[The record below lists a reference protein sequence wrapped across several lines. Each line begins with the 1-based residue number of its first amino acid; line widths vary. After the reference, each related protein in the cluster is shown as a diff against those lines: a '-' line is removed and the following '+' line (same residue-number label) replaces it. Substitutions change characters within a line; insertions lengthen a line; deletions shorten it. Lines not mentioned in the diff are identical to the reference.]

1 MTIEWAG
8 ALRRCGMRR
17 VLFGLLLPLLVLGQD
32 RDFSKFNARPSPP
45 WARNAVIYEI
55 NVRAFSPAGNF
66 QGITSRLDELSKL
79 GVDLLWL
86 MPIHPNGQLKKKG
99 TLGSPYAV
107 RDYYAIEPA
116 FGTAADLHA
125 LIDGAHQRGMKV
137 IIDIVANHT
146 AWDSVMMAHPEFYKK
161 DASGRIIPPIP
172 DWGDVAGLDYSN
184 SELREYMTKVLE
196 YWLREFHLDGFRCD
210 AAGMVPTSF
219 WEQVRPLLDKIQPS
233 LFMLAEWNSPD
244 LMVNAFDAD
253 YEWPMHTALTEVLQN
268 GKPASSV
275 REVWNAER
283 RKFPRGTVH
292 MYFSD
297 NHDEKRAIARFG
309 ERGAL
314 AASALVFTLDGT
326 PMIYDGMEVGD
337 TTESGG
343 PALFEPLKVFWP
355 IAERRPEFR
364 KFYEQMTALRRQHR
378 ALRNGELEW
387 LDNSDESRVLTFLR
401 RSGEED
407 LLIAI
412 NLSSR
417 PFNGAVKG
425 VGAGFVPL
433 GMQTPPLPE
442 LRLDAWAWRIYRVAR

>member
-1 MTIEWAG
+1 
-8 ALRRCGMRR
+8 MRR

-32 RDFSKFNARPSPP
+32 RDFSKSNARPSPP

-219 WEQVRPLLDKIQPS
+219 WE
-233 LFMLAEWNSPD
+233 
-244 LMVNAFDAD
+244 
-253 YEWPMHTALTEVLQN
+253 
-268 GKPASSV
+268 
-275 REVWNAER
+275 
-283 RKFPRGTVH
+283 
-292 MYFSD
+292 
-297 NHDEKRAIARFG
+297 
-309 ERGAL
+309 
-314 AASALVFTLDGT
+314 
-326 PMIYDGMEVGD
+326 
-337 TTESGG
+337 
-343 PALFEPLKVFWP
+343 
-355 IAERRPEFR
+355 
-364 KFYEQMTALRRQHR
+364 
-378 ALRNGELEW
+378 
-387 LDNSDESRVLTFLR
+387 
-401 RSGEED
+401 
-407 LLIAI
+407 
-412 NLSSR
+412 
-417 PFNGAVKG
+417 
-425 VGAGFVPL
+425 
-433 GMQTPPLPE
+433 
-442 LRLDAWAWRIYRVAR
+442 

>member
-1 MTIEWAG
+1 
-8 ALRRCGMRR
+8 
-17 VLFGLLLPLLVLGQD
+17 
-32 RDFSKFNARPSPP
+32 
-45 WARNAVIYEI
+45 
-55 NVRAFSPAGNF
+55 
-66 QGITSRLDELSKL
+66 
-79 GVDLLWL
+79 
-86 MPIHPNGQLKKKG
+86 
-99 TLGSPYAV
+99 
-107 RDYYAIEPA
+107 
-116 FGTAADLHA
+116 
-125 LIDGAHQRGMKV
+125 
-137 IIDIVANHT
+137 
-146 AWDSVMMAHPEFYKK
+146 
-161 DASGRIIPPIP
+161 
-172 DWGDVAGLDYSN
+172 VAGLDYN
-184 SELREYMTKVLE
+184 NPELREYMTKVLQ

-210 AAGMVPTSF
+210 VAGMVPTSF

-253 YEWPMHTALTEVLQN
+253 YAWPMHTALTEVLQS
-268 GKPASSV
+268 GKPASAV

-314 AASALVFTLDGT
+314 AASALVFALDGT

-364 KFYEQMTALRRQHR
+364 KFYEQMTALRKQHR

-425 VGAGFVPL
+425 VGTGFVPL
-433 GMQTPPLPE
+433 GIETLPLPE
-442 LRLDAWAWRIYRVAR
+442 LTLDAWAWRIYRVAR

>member
-1 MTIEWAG
+1 
-8 ALRRCGMRR
+8 
-17 VLFGLLLPLLVLGQD
+17 
-32 RDFSKFNARPSPP
+32 
-45 WARNAVIYEI
+45 
-55 NVRAFSPAGNF
+55 
-66 QGITSRLDELSKL
+66 
-79 GVDLLWL
+79 VDLLWL

-161 DASGRIIPPIP
+161 DASGRIIPPNP

-219 WEQVRPLLDKIQPS
+219 WEQVRPLLDEIQPS

-268 GKPASSV
+268 GKPASAV

-425 VGAGFVPL
+425 VGVGFVPL